1 MLGWQVIISKSGD
14 TLCSWSTGIGGLAW
28 LDELVKEGK
37 AEDQGGNGYPNLY
50 SAKAKEILTV
60 LSEGAPKYSGPTVI
74 GDDYIRIG
82 GLNDAIKIDRSKLNN
97 CSPDDQ
103 LTIEAW
109 DQS

>member
-1 MLGWQVIISKSGD
+1 MLGWQVIISKGDD
-14 TLCSWSTGIGGLAW
+14 TLCSWSTGIGGLEW

-82 GLNDAIKIDRSKLNN
+82 GLNDVIKIDRSKLNN

>member
-1 MLGWQVIISKSGD
+1 MLGWQVIISKGDD
-14 TLCSWSTGIGGLAW
+14 TLCSWSTGIGGLEW

-37 AEDQGGNGYPNLY
+37 AQDQGGNGYPNLY

-74 GDDYIRIG
+74 GDDYI
-82 GLNDAIKIDRSKLNN
+82 KIDRSKLNN